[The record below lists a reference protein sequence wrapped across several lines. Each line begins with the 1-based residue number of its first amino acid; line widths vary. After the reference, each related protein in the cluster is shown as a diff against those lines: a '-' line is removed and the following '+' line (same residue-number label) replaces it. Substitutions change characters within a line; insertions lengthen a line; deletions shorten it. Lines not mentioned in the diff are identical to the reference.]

1 MTKHMFT
8 SGFTQELA
16 AALLI
21 ALGSAHVFPAHAQSG
36 DCTGFQDVSPEAR
49 LRIGQISDAKNPRV
63 HFLKNAGTQRGC
75 PSGGPACRDKAY
87 LVSGDTVIVSATAGD
102 YVCADYVNA
111 KGFVRSGWL
120 PQASVALRADE
131 PAANVESWIGVWSG
145 GPEQRITITKG
156 KAPGEVGIEGEAT
169 FGALDPARTAR
180 GGVNVGS
187 LDVSVRPDKGFVAF
201 TMADEGTALPYGEGD
216 QYDCRVR
223 MQRIGLFLLVEDNRN
238 CGGMNVSFSGA
249 YRRKP

>member
-8 SGFTQELA
+8 RGFRPGFA
-16 AALLI
+16 AALLMAI
-21 ALGSAHVFPAHAQSG
+21 GSALFPAHAQSG

-49 LRIGQISDAKNPRV
+49 LRLGQINDAKNARV
-63 HFLKNAGTQRGC
+63 YFLKNASTQRGC
-75 PSGGPACRDKAY
+75 PSGDPGCRDKAY
-87 LVSGDTVIVSATAGD
+87 LVSGDTVIVSTTSGD

-120 PQASVALRADE
+120 PQASVALQTDE
-131 PAANVESWIGVWSG
+131 PAGDVESWIGAWSG
-145 GPEQRITITKG
+145 GPEQQITITKG
-156 KAPGEVGIEGEAT
+156 KAPGEVGIVGEAT
-169 FGALDPARTAR
+169 FGALDPARVAR

-187 LDVSVRPDKGFVAF
+187 LDVSVKPDKAFLAF
-201 TMADEGTALPYGEGD
+201 TMAGEGTALPYGEGD

-249 YRRKP
+249 YRRKR